1 MSSDYNIP
9 KTTLYNRIESI
20 KKGIE
25 PKKFKLDENK
35 QKLLIESLTTKFEES
50 GEAIKRREIVAEA
63 VRISGQEKLQPSS
76 TWIRNNVILNEKLS
90 IFFSR
95 TKFRKNGSCQIRDA
109 ARIGTNG
116 EAIN

>member
-1 MSSDYNIP
+1 MPAVNFNPNSTQEDHLRSAVTYFLKHEGFVSLCEVSSDYNIP

-76 TWIRNNVILNEKLS
+76 T
-90 IFFSR
+90 
-95 TKFRKNGSCQIRDA
+95 
-109 ARIGTNG
+109 
-116 EAIN
+116 

>member
-1 MSSDYNIP
+1 MPAVNFNPNSTQEDHLRSAVTYFLKHEGFVSLCEVSSDYNIP

-50 GEAIKRREIVAEA
+50 GEAINRREIVAEA

-76 TWIRNNVILNEKLS
+76 TWIRNNVILN
-90 IFFSR
+90 
-95 TKFRKNGSCQIRDA
+95 
-109 ARIGTNG
+109 
-116 EAIN
+116 